1 MLEREEMSNHEL
13 SNRIK
18 RIVSDF
24 NSALDIF
31 DKQTKLI
38 SKQSAISTEV
48 EIKVNNLNRQILLMW
63 FFMCVQ
69 FVVLVYVGFCTFY
82 D

>member
-1 MLEREEMSNHEL
+1 MLEREEISNHEL

-18 RIVSDF
+18 RLSSDF

-31 DKQTKLI
+31 DTQGKLI
-38 SKQSAISTEV
+38 SKQSVISIEMA
-48 EIKVNNLNRQILLMW
+48 EDLNKLNKQILLMW